1 MRITGQNHHDDLRN
15 MLESEALRGIPL
27 SGLVHIG
34 AHEGEEVE
42 QYFAHGFERLVLI
55 EANPDWCGVLTR
67 KFSGDERIRIFNYA
81 VCDRA
86 GSVDLHI
93 HTSRSGSTEPAS
105 ILGLKR
111 FKEIVKTLHTPR
123 TVSVPAITLDGLF
136 EVHGIPRSDY
146 NFINIDIQGAE
157 LLAFRGASKV
167 LEGIDVIISEVNVIE
182 MYDGAPS
189 ESEIAQFLAVHGFRK
204 EDAAYHALYDETSS
218 FPAWGECLFVK
229 RAMSG
234 QRR

>member
-1 MRITGQNHHDDLRN
+1 
-15 MLESEALRGIPL
+15 
-27 SGLVHIG
+27 
-34 AHEGEEVE
+34 
-42 QYFAHGFERLVLI
+42 
-55 EANPDWCGVLTR
+55 
-67 KFSGDERIRIFNYA
+67 
-81 VCDRA
+81 
-86 GSVDLHI
+86 
-93 HTSRSGSTEPAS
+93 
-105 ILGLKR
+105 
-111 FKEIVKTLHTPR
+111 
-123 TVSVPAITLDGLF
+123 VPAITLDGLF